1 MQTLRGIRALRRAH
15 LSAIIVLR
23 RSLTVIVERA
33 VPHVGSYR
41 PTVRTVV
48 DGQSR

>member
-1 MQTLRGIRALRRAH
+1 M
-15 LSAIIVLR
+15 SAVIVLR
-23 RSLTVIVERA
+23 CSLTVIVERV